1 VYGTSIYD
9 RENHSRVRLQIVF
22 SQDQIDILATH
33 ARNNVP
39 NESCAVL
46 FGKIE
51 NGHFTVKDIFLTKN
65 TQESPVNFTIS
76 NEELI
81 KVYEEAEKRQL
92 DVVGI
97 FHSHP
102 DASAYPSLTDQKY
115 MEINPVP
122 WIIFS
127 NKSQE
132 FKAYVFDSKIIPVD
146 LVVL

>member
-1 VYGTSIYD
+1 MYGTPIYD
-9 RENHSRVRLQIVF
+9 RKNHSRVRLQIVF
-22 SQDQIDILATH
+22 SQEQIDTLATH
-33 ARNNVP
+33 ARNNIP
-39 NESCAVL
+39 NESCAVF

-81 KVYEEAEKRQL
+81 QVYEEAEKRNL

-102 DASAYPSLTDQKY
+102 DSNAYPSLTDQKY

-127 NKSQE
+127 NKNQE
-132 FKAYVFDSKIIPVD
+132 FKAYIFDSKIIPVD
-146 LVVL
+146 LAVL

>member
-1 VYGTSIYD
+1 MYGTPIYD
-9 RENHSRVRLQIVF
+9 RKNHSRVRLQIVF
-22 SQDQIDILATH
+22 LQDQIDTLATH
-33 ARNNVP
+33 ARNNIP

-76 NEELI
+76 NKELI
-81 KVYEEAEKRQL
+81 QVYEEAEKRNL

-102 DASAYPSLTDQKY
+102 DSSAYPSLTDQKY

-132 FKAYVFDSKIIPVD
+132 FKAYIFDSKIIPVD
-146 LVVL
+146 LAVL

>member
-1 VYGTSIYD
+1 
-9 RENHSRVRLQIVF
+9 LQIVF
-22 SQDQIDILATH
+22 SQDQIDILVTH
-33 ARNNVP
+33 ARNNIP

-46 FGKIE
+46 FGKIK
-51 NGHFTVKDIFLTKN
+51 NDHFTVKDIFLTKN

-81 KVYEEAEKRQL
+81 KVYEEAEKSQL
-92 DVVGI
+92 DVIGI

-102 DASAYPSLTDQKY
+102 DSSAYPSLTDQKY

-127 NKSQE
+127 NKNE
-132 FKAYVFDSKIIPVD
+132 EIKAYVFDSKIISVD
-146 LVVL
+146 VAIL

>member
-1 VYGTSIYD
+1 MYGTPIYD
-9 RENHSRVRLQIVF
+9 RKNHSRVRLQIVF
-22 SQDQIDILATH
+22 SQEQIDTLATH
-33 ARNNVP
+33 ARNDIP

-51 NGHFTVKDIFLTKN
+51 NDYFTVKDIFLTKN

-102 DASAYPSLTDQKY
+102 DVSAYPSLTDQKY

-132 FKAYVFDSKIIPVD
+132 FKAYVFDSKIISVD
-146 LVVL
+146 VAVL